1 MRQSANYKWNLPED
15 EDEIDVEDLNTVF
28 TAVDE
33 KLKTHDEEL
42 EPVEL
47 SSTLKVVS
55 AEGAFSVSVDESGII
70 TSSLISKVNTT
81 WGPAE
86 CKQIAYPETVPY
98 SDTIYVYI
106 KVYFSNGKLYYDEY
120 QVTGGPGETAAQ
132 QNGAIEIGQAHISPS
147 GKFDDVYLVDFE
159 FDDESADAGSESDMV
174 TMSVRDAILYLM
186 GRIQSM
192 QGGET

>member
-1 MRQSANYKWNLPED
+1 MRQSANYGWSLPED
-15 EDEIDVEDLNTVF
+15 EDEIDVEDLNAVF
-28 TAVDE
+28 AAVDG
-33 KLKTHDEEL
+33 KLKAHDEEL

-47 SSTLKVVS
+47 SSALKVVA
-55 AEGAFSVSVDESGII
+55 AEGAFSVSFDDSGTV
-70 TSSLISKVNTT
+70 TSSLLSKVSTS

-86 CKQIAYPETVPY
+86 CNQIAYPETLPY

-106 KVYFSNGKLYYDEY
+106 KVYFSNGKLYYNEY
-120 QVTGGPGETAAQ
+120 QVTGGPGETAANQ
-132 QNGAIEIGQAHISPS
+132 AGAIKIGQAHISPS
-147 GKFDDVYLVDFE
+147 GEFDDIYLVDFE
-159 FDDESADAGSESDMV
+159 FDDESADASSESDMI